1 MKLDTSSYYPKP
13 NLDDDDN
20 LQTPSEGAESTA
32 AADVQAPDTSVEQ
45 SEAAAVEESRHAPE
59 WLKAPAD
66 DPQYEVMPDDAPRTA
81 WEAFADKI
89 ATFLSWVL
97 VPLLM
102 PVYGVILAFNLSILI
117 YATPDAKWIYTIIT
131 ALFNVGVPALLV
143 VLLKKLGMVNDLGLN
158 GRRERTLPYI
168 ISIMGLGLTA
178 WFMAIKVAPMWL
190 IMFFVGGAIA
200 GVINLIVNFRWKIS
214 AHAAGMA
221 GIVALLARLLLIG
234 IPVPGLNTWFMI
246 SIALTGLLG
255 TARVWLGRHTV
266 WQVLAG
272 YVVGFCCVF
281 FMTMI

>member
-13 NLDDDDN
+13 NLDDDDD
-20 LQTPSEGAESTA
+20 LQTPSEGAESTN
-32 AADVQAPDTSVEQ
+32 
-45 SEAAAVEESRHAPE
+45 APE